1 MARQLP
7 PIPNKRRLEIA
18 ITFELYATLANQ
30 YEQFVEPGQLASA
43 LEGFQPGLLSR
54 LATASS
60 VHGYYSIDENDDF
73 WITTSGIELITSY
86 AESENKDI
94 QAYMQEGITWV
105 MKPDPSDTGAN
116 VTTTEEDAGWEPLPI
131 DRGHDDYVAMISAAE
146 AALKQIEGSNG
157 YAASDP
163 EERNGVV
170 GSIKSALQTISDGQ
184 PSRTYIRAALV
195 APLQFVAKKFAEA
208 IVGQFAKSAAIA
220 VLKWLANFHA

>member
-1 MARQLP
+1 
-7 PIPNKRRLEIA
+7 
-18 ITFELYATLANQ
+18 
-30 YEQFVEPGQLASA
+30 
-43 LEGFQPGLLSR
+43 
-54 LATASS
+54 
-60 VHGYYSIDENDDF
+60 
-73 WITTSGIELITSY
+73 
-86 AESENKDI
+86 
-94 QAYMQEGITWV
+94 MQEGITWV